1 MEKAEIIPVSNRVRV
16 LFFAGIKEKAKTGE
30 LFLEIPDYSSVLDL
44 KRIIADLYPAI
55 KEGLQHSIVAVN
67 LEFASD
73 DTIVTQGAEIA
84 FFPPVSGGA
93 DVPEK
98 PTLCI
103 IQEEEIAI
111 NEVIQNIVT
120 PTSGAV
126 GIFTGVVRSVTQR
139 VVIPVTDYLIYEAYI
154 PMAQEKMMQIAYEIR
169 GQWPQIEGI
178 AIVQRI
184 GRLDSGAISVLIA
197 CAAPHR
203 HSGVFDAA
211 SYAINRLKEI
221 VPIWK
226 QETGPD
232 GKIWV
237 EGDYRPRVNE

>member
-1 MEKAEIIPVSNRVRV
+1 MGNQIRI

-30 LFLEIPDYSSVLDL
+30 LFLEIPDHSSVLDL
-44 KRIIADLYPAI
+44 KHNIAELYPAA
-55 KEGLQHSIVAVN
+55 KEGLLHSVVAVN
-67 LEFASD
+67 LEYASD
-73 DTIVTQGAEIA
+73 ETLIPQGAEIA

-93 DVPEK
+93 DIPEK
-98 PTLCI
+98 PTLCK
-103 IQEEEIAI
+103 IQVEEIAI
-111 NEVIQNIVT
+111 SEVIQNIVT

-126 GIFTGVVRSVTQR
+126 GIFTGVVRSITQR
-139 VVIPVTDYLIYEAYI
+139 EVIPVTDYLIYEAYM
-154 PMAQEKMMQIAYEIR
+154 PMAQEKMLQIAQEIR

-184 GRLDSGAISVLIA
+184 GRLDSGAVSVLIA

-211 SYAINRLKEI
+211 SYGINRLKEI

-226 QETGPD
+226 QETGPE

-237 EGDYRPRVNE
+237 EGDYRPKVNE